1 MNLKV
6 KLEVSTMEVFRVCG
20 ERGCC
25 EGERITNFELN

>member
-1 MNLKV
+1 MFKKKFEAL
-6 KLEVSTMEVFRVCG
+6 TMEVFRVCG